1 MAVPVTRW
9 LACWRAVVCLTG
21 LLAPTAATAQSTGVA
36 QSTEIKKRLPEAQGP
51 AETEI
56 KKTLPRPSGHGPA
69 VTPPPSRA
77 LTPPAN
83 PPPAVS
89 ADPPPAV
96 SADPP
101 ADLKDSAADLKDLS
115 ATVTNIEIA
124 GDERLTRVTLALSAR
139 VPYHIS
145 KLAKPYRIVIDMP
158 DVDFRLPAA
167 AGQQGGGL
175 IRAYRYGLLAPGK
188 SRVVIDTTTA
198 VRIEKHAMTDR
209 AGSKT
214 AHLVLDLARID
225 PARFV
230 ADVAPKLTPRP
241 DVRSHDDTRKPAS
254 GRPVVVIDPGH
265 GGPEPG
271 APGPDIF
278 EKDVVLAVALQVR
291 AALEATARFEVHMT
305 RTTDVFVSLDQRV
318 AFSRRMG
325 ASLFVSIHAD
335 SVPTAER
342 AAFVRG
348 ATIYTLS
355 EAASSKEAQRLAD
368 KENAADVLAGVE
380 SGLEQANEVDRILS
394 DLKWRET
401 GEFSSEFRN
410 RLLAHLKRTI
420 ALTRD
425 PARSANFAVLRQGD
439 YPSVL
444 VELGYMSNTKDA
456 KLLVSPDWQKQVSA
470 AIAAAIN
477 EYFDKHTARR
487 P

>member
-1 MAVPVTRW
+1 MGVPVTRW
-9 LACWRAVVCLTG
+9 LGCWRAVVCLTAA
-21 LLAPTAATAQSTGVA
+21 LLAPVAATAQSTGVA
-36 QSTEIKKRLPEAQGP
+36 QSSEIKKRLPGAQGP

-56 KKTLPRPSGHGPA
+56 KKTLPRPAGQGPA
-69 VTPPPSRA
+69 EPPPRA
-77 LTPPAN
+77 LTPPPTT
-83 PPPAVS
+83 PPPV
-89 ADPPPAV
+89 V

-101 ADLKDSAADLKDLS
+101 ADLKDPAADLKDLN

-124 GDERLTRVTLALSAR
+124 GDERLTRFSLALSAR

-188 SRVVIDTTTA
+188 SRIVIDTTTA
-198 VRIEKHAMTDR
+198 VQVEKHTMTDR
-209 AGSKT
+209 TGSKQMR
-214 AHLVLDLARID
+214 LVLNLARTD
-225 PARFV
+225 PASFV
-230 ADVAPKLTPRP
+230 ADATPKLTPRP
-241 DVRSHDDTRKPAS
+241 DVRSHDDTHNKPAS
-254 GRPVVVIDPGH
+254 GKPVVVIDPGH

-271 APGPDIF
+271 APGPGIW
-278 EKDVVLAVALQVR
+278 EKDVVLTVALQVR
-291 AALEATARFEVHMT
+291 AALEATGRYEVHMT
-305 RTTDVFVSLDQRV
+305 RTTDVFISLDQRV
-318 AFSRRMG
+318 AFSRRKG

-355 EAASSKEAQRLAD
+355 EAASNKEAQVLAD

-380 SGLEQANEVDRILS
+380 SSIEEANEVDRILS

-401 GEFSSEFRN
+401 GTFSSEFRN
-410 RLLAHLKRTI
+410 RLLTHLKRTI
-420 ALTRD
+420 ALTRE

-439 YPSVL
+439 CPSVL
-444 VELGYMSNTKDA
+444 IELGYMSNAKDA
-456 KLLVSPDWQKQVSA
+456 KLLASPDWQRQVA
-470 AIAAAIN
+470 ASIAAAIN
-477 EYFDKHTARR
+477 EYFDKHTSRR